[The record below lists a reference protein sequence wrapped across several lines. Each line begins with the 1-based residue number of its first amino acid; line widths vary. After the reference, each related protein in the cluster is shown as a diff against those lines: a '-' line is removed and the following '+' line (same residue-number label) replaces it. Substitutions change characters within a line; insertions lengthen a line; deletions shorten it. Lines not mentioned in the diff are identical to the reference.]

1 MQPGLLSVYSFTR
14 KMAKASSSSKAA
26 HSRKPYSQNGASA
39 TGDSSSTGQIS
50 ISKLKSNLRQ
60 ATRLLAK
67 DKLDAQLRVETER
80 RVESL
85 KRELAEAEASRPAET
100 VVATTQKPAGDQ
112 SQSVKSS
119 DKGKGKGKG
128 KKEDDSS
135 SSAKG
140 DRYKMLRHF
149 EYQKT
154 GRRCKKCRK
163 EIQSIEEQLEAA
175 QSTSDN
181 DKAKK
186 KQKKLR
192 KELERLKL
200 ELQMAR
206 IDAWYI
212 EVRPKPPRYVCLNGI
227 LTLHR
232 QTFPKN
238 LKYVS
243 LYPPDGYVAFDLSS
257 LPSAPAEPESE
268 AISKMPSSKKVDEVR
283 SYWRSIVKGKLE
295 REELQGEPNKKKVE
309 KKKAKVEDEAT
320 VDGKA
325 AEQSSEAEGEASGD
339 EQEDEPMA
347 EVDLDEDDKDD
358 FFA

>member
-1 MQPGLLSVYSFTR
+1 MQLGFGLIFPLNR
-14 KMAKASSSSKAA
+14 KMAKASSSSKPA

-39 TGDSSSTGQIS
+39 SGNGNSSTSNGQVS

-100 VVATTQKPAGDQ
+100 VVATTQKPTGEQ
-112 SQSVKSS
+112 SQSAKS
-119 DKGKGKGKG
+119 DGKGKGKG
-128 KKEDDSS
+128 KKEDGGSS
-135 SSAKG
+135 TAKG

-163 EIQSIEEQLEAA
+163 DIQAIEEQLEAA
-175 QSTSDN
+175 QSTSDDN
-181 DKAKK
+181 EKAKK

-192 KELERLKL
+192 KELERLTL

-212 EVRPKPPRYVCLNGI
+212 EVWL
-227 LTLHR
+227 
-232 QTFPKN
+232 
-238 LKYVS
+238 
-243 LYPPDGYVAFDLSS
+243 
-257 LPSAPAEPESE
+257 
-268 AISKMPSSKKVDEVR
+268 
-283 SYWRSIVKGKLE
+283 
-295 REELQGEPNKKKVE
+295 
-309 KKKAKVEDEAT
+309 
-320 VDGKA
+320 
-325 AEQSSEAEGEASGD
+325 
-339 EQEDEPMA
+339 
-347 EVDLDEDDKDD
+347 
-358 FFA
+358 